1 VFAHKLHI
9 PQWWPNFPHP
19 HQYLGCYSQNQNQTS
34 QHTGKH
40 QQSFL
45 VLQPCMTHQTN
56 QESIT
61 SIQDFPGLP
70 CTHYG
75 KLPSYFPQSCFSLS
89 FIFRNGFGKLSMPSI
104 QISNLFPCCCVRA
117 NCFPSLLCKE
127 QNILH
132 SILFFFPFWICY
144 MLLLV
149 AQEHVLN
156 RNITLLQSQRSIQL
170 HK

>member
-89 FIFRNGFGKLSMPSI
+89 FIFRADLESSQCKLFKFPFFSLAAVSE
-104 QISNLFPCCCVRA
+104 QIVFLHCCVKSKTSCTPF
-117 NCFPSLLCKE
+117 CFFSL
-127 QNILH
+127 
-132 SILFFFPFWICY
+132 SGYVTCY
-144 MLLLV
+144 YWSPK
-149 AQEHVLN
+149 N
-156 RNITLLQSQRSIQL
+156 TS
-170 HK
+170 